1 MKVGVIK
8 TFILDASVTLPW
20 CFEDE
25 PSAYAEGV
33 LDLLGQ
39 EFEAVV
45 PAVWP
50 LEITNAL
57 LSALRKKRITQTKA
71 VSFLERLRGLP
82 IAVEEASLARV
93 FDHIFLQ
100 SQASQVTSYDGSY
113 LELAMRKHVPLATLD
128 EPLLKA
134 AQALGVEILQLKP

>member
-8 TFILDASVTLPW
+8 SFILDASVTLPW

-25 PSAYAEGV
+25 PSAYADGI

-39 EFEAVV
+39 DAEAVV

-57 LSALRKKRITQTKA
+57 LTALRKKRITQTKA

-82 IAVEEASLARV
+82 IAVEESILARV
-93 FDHIFLQ
+93 FENTFLQ
-100 SQASQVTSYDGSY
+100 AQASQVTSYDGSY
-113 LELAMRKHVPLATLD
+113 LELAMRKHLPIATLD

-134 AQALGVEILQLKP
+134 AEALGVTILKL

>member
-8 TFILDASVTLPW
+8 SFILDASVTLPW

-25 PSAYAEGV
+25 PSAYADGI

-39 EFEAVV
+39 DAEAVV

-57 LSALRKKRITQTKA
+57 LTALRKQRITQTKA

-82 IAVEEASLARV
+82 IVVEDLVLTRV
-93 FDHIFLQ
+93 FENTFLQ
-100 SQASQVTSYDGSY
+100 AQSSQVTSYDGSY
-113 LELAMRKHVPLATLD
+113 LELAMRKHLPLASLD
-128 EPLLKA
+128 EPLQKA
-134 AQALGVEILQLKP
+134 AEALGVEIVKL